1 MVCAIQRVVQAA
13 VMAVE
18 DVAQAA
24 EETAQAV
31 APEDVRIVVI
41 LLVVQLVTLLVKIN
55 ATQG

>member
-1 MVCAIQRVVQAA
+1 
-13 VMAVE
+13 MAVE

>member
-1 MVCAIQRVVQAA
+1 MRVIQRVVQAA

-31 APEDVRIVVI
+31 APEDVQVRMC
-41 LLVVQLVTLLVKIN
+41 LLNHVL
-55 ATQG
+55 